1 MTDLDPLQRLS
12 TAGALPLA
20 TASNVRNKPR
30 PYAERQAL
38 PVHVTYA
45 QITSKWRPM
54 TFKPSFYRSLAL
66 CSILSA
72 ITTLGLIYLPE
83 FYQPAEGFEGR
94 MRRVDD
100 PVYVLRSWVY
110 LVHPFI
116 TFAAAL
122 GVGLRLRALRSAA
135 AVIGVAG
142 FALWAS
148 NEAAQ
153 QTLTLFAFD
162 KWRAAYFAADEATR
176 AIIRTNTA
184 MYDGLWDA
192 LYFLL
197 LIGFSIGNFAL
208 GIGLA
213 RAGRGVTRLVGF
225 FFLGAVAITLP
236 IITGELQWWAMP
248 EPLASWSY
256 PAIQPLGRTLIGLW
270 LWSAAYEEAPL
281 PTRFRFSLVR

>member
-1 MTDLDPLQRLS
+1 MKFT
-12 TAGALPLA
+12 
-20 TASNVRNKPR
+20 
-30 PYAERQAL
+30 
-38 PVHVTYA
+38 
-45 QITSKWRPM
+45 
-54 TFKPSFYRSLAL
+54 PSFYRSVAL
-66 CSILSA
+66 CSLVSA

-83 FYQPAEGFEGR
+83 FYRPVEGFEGR

-100 PVYVLRSWVY
+100 PAYVLRSWVY
-110 LVHPFI
+110 LVHPFL

-122 GVGLRLRALRSAA
+122 GVGLRIRALRSAA
-135 AVIGVAG
+135 AIIGVAG

-162 KWRAAYFAADEATR
+162 KWRAAYFTGDEATR

-197 LIGFSIGNFAL
+197 LIGFSIGNTSL
-208 GIGLA
+208 GIGLL
-213 RAGRGVTRLVGF
+213 RAGRGVTRLVGL

-236 IITGELQWWAMP
+236 IITGELQWWTLP

-270 LWSAAYEEAPL
+270 LWSAAHEAAPL

>member
-1 MTDLDPLQRLS
+1 
-12 TAGALPLA
+12 
-20 TASNVRNKPR
+20 
-30 PYAERQAL
+30 
-38 PVHVTYA
+38 
-45 QITSKWRPM
+45 M

-100 PVYVLRSWVY
+100 PVYALRSWVY

-236 IITGELQWWAMP
+236 IITGELHWWTLP

-270 LWSAAYEEAPL
+270 LWSAAQEEAPL